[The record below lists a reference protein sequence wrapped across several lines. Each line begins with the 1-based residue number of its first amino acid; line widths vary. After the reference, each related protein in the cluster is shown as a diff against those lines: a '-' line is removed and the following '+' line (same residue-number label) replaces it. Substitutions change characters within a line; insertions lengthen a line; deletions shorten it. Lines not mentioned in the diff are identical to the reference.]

1 MMRCISSIVRV
12 EDADVDAVA
21 AEDAEEVE
29 LQDADQTDNHAV
41 ENIVIRMETA
51 PIAVANV
58 VHQVQPTRMRRR
70 LQT

>member
-21 AEDAEEVE
+21 AEDAEEAE

-58 VHQVQPTRMRRR
+58 VLLVQLTRMRRR

>member
-21 AEDAEEVE
+21 AEDAEEAE
-29 LQDADQTDNHAV
+29 LQGVDQTDNHAE
-41 ENIVIRMETA
+41 ENIAIRMETA
-51 PIAVANV
+51 PTAVANV
-58 VHQVQPTRMRRR
+58 VLQVQPTRMRRR